1 MPPRFATLVDMLEH
15 RAGDGDERAFMFLA
29 DGERP
34 GPRLTFSRLA
44 VQARALAAELQAR
57 GLAGERILLMY
68 PPGLEFVAAFFGC
81 LYAGAVAVPVY
92 PPDPARLGRS
102 LARVRAVAR
111 DADAGLLLT
120 TRTVLALAEQLP
132 GVDLGLAMLASDGVE
147 EGIAAQWRRPALAG
161 DTLAFLQ
168 YTSGSTSA
176 PKGVRVGHDHL
187 LYNQR
192 QIEQSMRRSPGSVNV
207 SWLPLFH
214 DMGLIGNVLGPL
226 YTGADC
232 VLMSPLDFLTKPVR
246 WLRAVSTYKAHTSGG
261 PNFAYDLCTRKVTD
275 EERAE
280 LDLGRWEVA
289 FNGAEPVR
297 ADTLERFADRFAVC
311 GFRGEAFFPCY
322 GLAEA
327 TLFVTG
333 PSTIGPPRVLAVRAG
348 ALAEGSAVP
357 TEEPADARRLVS
369 CGHSWCEQ
377 IIKIVAPATG
387 ERCPDGTVG
396 EIWVHGE
403 NVAGGYHGQPEASVA
418 CFGARLEGRTYLR
431 TGDLG
436 FVHDGELYVTGRMKD
451 VLVIRGRNHY
461 PQDIEAT
468 VERCEPRIRR
478 GCVAAFAWTVDGE
491 EQVVVVAEVD
501 ARAAP
506 VDDRTPGDLRGAVA
520 REHGLRLAAVVLVRA
535 GTIPKTSSGKIQRHR
550 CREEFFADSLDVVV
564 GDAVV
569 DSPRQA
575 DVYSPRQAAIL
586 RQVLATT
593 RRVLGVAD
601 LEVGADEPLARLGLD
616 SLVIVEW
623 RLELE
628 RTLAVRVPTLT
639 ETMTL
644 AELVRGLAAAPGVAV
659 ESPEEDPWTELVN
672 PPVARRLRAFRLD
685 RRYVRGEGC
694 WLWDDEGR
702 RCLDFT
708 AAYGALPFGFNPPEI
723 WAALQDVARD
733 GAPSLVQPS
742 RLDAAGRLAGRLV
755 EVAPPGLCR
764 VTFAN
769 SGAEAIEAAIKL
781 VRAATGRLG
790 VVVAE
795 RGFHGKTLGALS
807 ATARVSLQRPFGA
820 PAPGFIRVAYG
831 DLDALAAEL
840 TARAG
845 ELAAVLLEPIQGEGG
860 IFEAPLNY
868 LRGVREL
875 CDRHGVLLVLDE
887 VQTGLGRTGRL
898 FACEH
903 EGVVPDVLALAKAL
917 GGGLVPAAAV
927 LAKAAYFSETFALRH
942 TSTFAGNALAA
953 YAGLRTIEMLTRDDQ
968 ALVRGVAGLGSV
980 LLAGLQ
986 ALQRRYPAL
995 ITEVRGR
1002 GFMLGLE
1009 LTADPAAFG
1018 RQGLLA
1024 SMAAQETLG
1033 VLLCSY
1039 LLHAEG
1045 IRLAPTLIGS
1055 RVVRVEP
1062 PLIATRAM
1070 IDEFLAALARTFALV
1085 EACDSEALLG
1095 HLAGRVEVQGK
1106 SATVPRRSVAR
1117 PRDGDGR
1124 WGFVF
1129 HPLGARSYVDFDAG
1143 LAGLAEGELEQ
1154 LVASLHAAAP
1164 LDGSAA
1170 LLVGA
1175 GRIESPASAAFGE
1188 VAAVPATAEELLAM
1202 PAAEAIARVR
1212 EAVELVRDRGARIVG
1227 LGAYTSIV
1235 TGGGLHLTDTGV
1247 AITTGNSFTVLAAT
1261 ELVLQ
1266 ATRALAVPLAERT
1279 VAIVG
1284 ATGSIGRAVAIELA
1298 PHVGGLLLIG
1308 NPAHPQAARA
1318 RLMRVRMDIVRHLG
1332 PTRTRGPS
1340 GGLAEAVARIGDG
1353 PAAIATLEELGVLV
1367 GSTTPGVDMRDAA
1380 VVVAATSSPH
1390 ALISAD
1396 ILGAGAIVCD
1406 VSQPGNVSS
1415 AVAAARPDVC
1425 ILDGGVVTLP
1435 GGRDLGIG
1443 FGLAPGLAYACI
1455 AETILLALDRRERD
1469 ASTGVDLQH
1478 AFIDELRTLAARH
1491 DFRVTPTRGGR
1502 PLVLP
1507 GR

>member
-1 MPPRFATLVDMLEH
+1 MTPRFATLVDMLEN
-15 RAGDGDERAFMFLA
+15 RAGDGEDRAFLFLD

-34 GPRLTFSRLA
+34 GPRLTFPRLA
-44 VQARALAAELQAR
+44 VQARAIAAELLDR
-57 GLAGERILLMY
+57 GLAGSRILLMY
-68 PPGLEFVAAFFGC
+68 PPGLEFVAGFFGC

-92 PPDPARLGRS
+92 PPDPARLDRS
-102 LARVRAVAR
+102 LARVRAIAS
-111 DADAGLLLT
+111 DADARLLLT
-120 TRTVLALAEQLP
+120 TRAVLALAEQLP
-132 GVDLGLAMLASDGVE
+132 GASLGLAMLASDGVDP
-147 EGIAAQWRRPALAG
+147 GAAAQWRRPAIAG

-168 YTSGSTSA
+168 YTSGSTST

-187 LYNQR
+187 LYNQC
-192 QIEQSMRRSPGSVNV
+192 QIERAMRRSPGCVNV

-232 VLMSPLDFLTKPVR
+232 VLMSPLDFLIKPVR
-246 WLRAVSTYKAHTSGG
+246 WLRAVSMYHAHTSGG
-261 PNFAYDLCTRKVTD
+261 PNFAYDLCTRKVSD
-275 EERAE
+275 EERAG
-280 LDLGRWEVA
+280 LDLGRWEIA

-333 PSTIGPPRVLAVRAG
+333 PSTVGPARVLTVRAS
-348 ALAEGSAVP
+348 ALADGVAVP
-357 TEEPADARRLVS
+357 CEDTTDARRLVS

-377 IIKIVAPATG
+377 SLIIVAPASGDRCADG
-387 ERCPDGTVG
+387 EVG

-403 NVAGGYHGQPEASVA
+403 NVAGGYHGQPEASA
-418 CFGARLEGRTYLR
+418 ATFGARLGGRSYLR

-436 FVHDGELYVTGRMKD
+436 FVHDGELFVTGRMKD

-491 EQVVVVAEVD
+491 EQVAVVAEVD

-506 VDDRTPGDLRGAVA
+506 VDGDTLGDLRGAVA
-520 REHGLRLAAVVLVRA
+520 REHGLRVAAVVLVRA

-550 CREEFFADSLDVVV
+550 CRDEFFDNSLAVVV
-564 GDAVV
+564 GDASSRNAEV
-569 DSPRQA
+569 QL
-575 DVYSPRQAAIL
+575 SPRQAAL
-586 RQVLATT
+586 LKQVVVTT
-593 RRVLGVAD
+593 RRVLGAPD
-601 LEVGADEPLARLGLD
+601 LEIGADEPLARFGLD

-623 RLELE
+623 KLELE
-628 RTLAVRVPTLT
+628 GMLAVRVPVLT
-639 ETMTL
+639 EAMTL
-644 AELVRGLAAAPGVAV
+644 VDLVRALDAAPRVAV
-659 ESPEEDPWTELVN
+659 DPREEDPWAELVN

-723 WAALQDVARD
+723 WEALQDVARD

-742 RLDAAGRLAGRLV
+742 RLDAAGRLARRLV
-755 EVAPPGLCR
+755 DVAPPGLCR

-807 ATARVSLQRPFGA
+807 ATARMSLQQPFGA
-820 PAPGFIRVAYG
+820 PAPGFVRVAYG
-831 DLDALAAEL
+831 DLDALAAVL
-840 TARAG
+840 TARTG

-860 IFEAPLNY
+860 IFEAPAGY

-927 LAKAAYFSETFALRH
+927 LSRAACFSETFALRH

-953 YAGLRTIEMLTRDDQ
+953 YAGLRTLDLLTRDDQ
-968 ALVRGVAGLGSV
+968 VLVRGVAELGGV

-986 ALQRRYPAL
+986 ALRREYPAL
-995 ITEVRGR
+995 ITDVRGR

-1009 LTADPAAFG
+1009 LTADTAAFG

-1062 PLIATRAM
+1062 PLIATREM
-1070 IDEFLAALARTFALV
+1070 IDQFLAALARTFALV

-1095 HLAGRVEVQGK
+1095 HLAGRVAGQ
-1106 SATVPRRSVAR
+1106 SRPRAVPRRSVAR

-1129 HPLGARSYVDFDAG
+1129 HPLGARSYIDFDAG
-1143 LAGLAEGELEQ
+1143 LAGFAEDELDA
-1154 LVASLHAAAP
+1154 LVANLHAAP
-1164 LDGSAA
+1164 PIDGSAA

-1175 GRIESPASAAFGE
+1175 GRIESSVSAAFGE

-1202 PAAEAIARVR
+1202 PAAQAIARVR
-1212 EAVELVRDRGARIVG
+1212 EAVVLVRDRGARIVG

-1235 TGGGLHLTDTGV
+1235 TGGGLHLADTGV

-1308 NPAHPQAARA
+1308 NPAHPQAAQA
-1318 RLMRVRMDIVRHLG
+1318 RLLRVRMDVVEHLA
-1332 PTRTRGPS
+1332 RLRGRG
-1340 GGLAEAVARIGDG
+1340 GGLAEAAARIGDG
-1353 PAAIATLEELGVLV
+1353 PAALERLEDLGVLV
-1367 GSTTPGVDMRDAA
+1367 GSTTPNADLRTAA

-1390 ALISAD
+1390 ALISAEH
-1396 ILGAGAIVCD
+1396 LGPGAIVCD
-1406 VSQPGNVSS
+1406 VSQPANVSS
-1415 AVAAARPDVC
+1415 AVAAARPDVY

-1455 AETILLALDRRERD
+1455 AETILLALDRRESD

-1491 DFRVTPTRGGR
+1491 DFRVTPTRAGR

-1507 GR
+1507 AR

>member
-1 MPPRFATLVDMLEH
+1 MSPRFATLVDMLEH
-15 RAGDGDERAFMFLA
+15 RAAEGGDRAFLFLE

-44 VQARALAAELQAR
+44 VQARAIAAELQAR
-57 GLAGERILLMY
+57 GLAGSRILLMY
-68 PPGLEFVAAFFGC
+68 PPGLEFVAGFFGC

-92 PPDPARLGRS
+92 PPDPARLDRS
-102 LARVRAVAR
+102 LTRVREIAR
-111 DADAGLLLT
+111 DADARLLLT
-120 TRTVLALAEQLP
+120 TRTVLALAGQLP
-132 GVDLGLAMLASDGVE
+132 GASLGLAMLASDGVD
-147 EGIAAQWRRPALAG
+147 EGAAAHWRRPALAG

-192 QIEQSMRRSPGSVNV
+192 QVELAMRRSPGCVNV

-232 VLMSPLDFLTKPVR
+232 VLMSPLDFLTRPVR
-246 WLRAVSTYKAHTSGG
+246 WLRAVSTYQAHTSGG

-275 EERAE
+275 DERAG
-280 LDLGRWEVA
+280 LDLGRWTIA

-311 GFRGEAFFPCY
+311 GFRREAFFPCY

-333 PSTIGPPRVLAVRAG
+333 PSTVGPARVLAVRG
-348 ALAEGSAVP
+348 SALADGVAVAS
-357 TEEPADARRLVS
+357 EDSNDARRLVS

-377 IIKIVAPATG
+377 ILIIVAPATG
-387 ERCPDGTVG
+387 ERCADGEVG

-403 NVAGGYHGQPEASVA
+403 NVAGGYHGQPEASA
-418 CFGARLEGRTYLR
+418 ATFGARLEGRSYLR

-436 FVHDGELYVTGRMKD
+436 FVQGGELYVTGRMKD

-478 GCVAAFAWTVDGE
+478 GCVAAFAWTVEGE
-491 EQVVVVAEVD
+491 ERVAVVAEVD

-506 VDDRTPGDLRGAVA
+506 VDGDTLADLRGAVA
-520 REHGLRLAAVVLVRA
+520 REHGLRVAAVVLVRA

-550 CREEFFADSLDVVV
+550 CRDEFCSNSLEVIV
-564 GDAVV
+564 GDAASSRGAEVEL
-569 DSPRQA
+569 
-575 DVYSPRQAAIL
+575 SPRQAAL
-586 RQVLATT
+586 LKQVVVTT
-593 RRVLGVAD
+593 RRVLGAPE
-601 LEVGADEPLARLGLD
+601 LEIGADEPLARLGLD

-623 RLELE
+623 KLELE
-628 RTLAVRVPTLT
+628 RMLAVRVPVLT
-639 ETMTL
+639 EATTL
-644 AELVRGLAAAPGVAV
+644 VDLVRALDAAPRTAV
-659 ESPEEDPWTELVN
+659 EPCEEDPWAELVN
-672 PPVARRLRAFRLD
+672 PPVARRLRAFHLD

-723 WAALQDVARD
+723 WAALQDVALE

-742 RLDAAGRLAGRLV
+742 RLAAAGRLARRLV
-755 EVAPPGLCR
+755 DVAPPGLCR

-807 ATARVSLQRPFGA
+807 ATARVSLQQPFGA
-820 PAPGFIRVAYG
+820 PAPGFLRVAYG
-831 DLDALAAEL
+831 DLDALAAVL
-840 TARAG
+840 TERAG

-860 IFEAPLNY
+860 IFESPPGY

-875 CDRHGVLLVLDE
+875 CDRHGVLLALDE

-927 LAKAAYFSETFALRH
+927 LSRAACFSETFALRH

-953 YAGLRTIEMLTRDDQ
+953 YAGLRTLELLTREDQ
-968 ALVRGVAGLGSV
+968 ALVRGVAELGGV

-986 ALQRRYPAL
+986 ALRREHPAL
-995 ITEVRGR
+995 ITDVRGR

-1039 LLHAEG
+1039 LLCVEG

-1085 EACDSEALLG
+1085 EACDSAALLG
-1095 HLAGRVEVQGK
+1095 HLAGRVGGK
-1106 SATVPRRSVAR
+1106 SRPRAVPRRCVAR
-1117 PRDGDGR
+1117 PRGGDGR

-1129 HPLGARSYVDFDAG
+1129 HPLGARSYIDFDAG
-1143 LAGLAEGELEQ
+1143 LAGLAGDELDA
-1154 LVASLHAAAP
+1154 LVANLHAAP
-1164 LDGSAA
+1164 PIDGSAA

-1175 GRIESPASAAFGE
+1175 GRVESPVSAAFGE

-1202 PAAEAIARVR
+1202 PAAEALARVR
-1212 EAVELVRDRGARIVG
+1212 EAVVLVRDRGARIVG

-1235 TGGGLHLTDTGV
+1235 TGGGLHVADTGV

-1266 ATRALAVPLAERT
+1266 ATRALAVPLADRT

-1308 NPAHPQAARA
+1308 NPAHPQAAQA
-1318 RLMRVRMDIVRHLG
+1318 RLLRVRMDVVLHLA
-1332 PTRTRGPS
+1332 TMRGRG
-1340 GGLAEAVARIGDG
+1340 GGLAEAAARIGDG
-1353 PAAIATLEELGVLV
+1353 PAALARLQELGVLV
-1367 GSTTPGVDMRDAA
+1367 GSTSPGADLRKAA
-1380 VVVAATSSPH
+1380 VVVAATSNPH
-1390 ALISAD
+1390 ALISAEH
-1396 ILGAGAIVCD
+1396 LGPGAIVCD
-1406 VSQPGNVSS
+1406 VSQPANVSS

-1455 AETILLALDRRERD
+1455 AETILLALDRREHD

-1478 AFIDELRTLAARH
+1478 AFIDELRALAQRH
-1491 DFRVTPTRGGR
+1491 DFRVTPTRAGR

-1507 GR
+1507 TR